1 MATHHLDGQLGR
13 SVTVDLCTPCQSVWF
28 DTHENLQL
36 TPGSTLTLFRLIGE
50 RVAKPAPRDGD
61 IVRCP
66 RCRGQLRRT
75 RDMQRATRFEYFRCP
90 NNHGRLMTFVEFL
103 KEKDFVRPLTPQQV
117 ADLRRNIQ
125 TVNCSNCGG
134 PINLSQTAACSHCG
148 SALSM
153 LDMKQAEALVAQL
166 KAADR
171 TGQPVD
177 PDLPLALARARMETE
192 LAFKRVPGHETMTSE
207 GLGLGIIGGGLGD
220 LIRLLRGDK

>member
-1 MATHHLDGQLGR
+1 MATHQLDGQLGR
-13 SVTVDLCTPCQSVWF
+13 SVTVDLCAPCQSVWF

-50 RVAKPAPRDGD
+50 RVAKAAPQDGD
-61 IVRCP
+61 IARCP

-75 RDMQRATRFEYFRCP
+75 QDMQRATRFEYFRCP
-90 NNHGRLMTFVEFL
+90 NNHGRLMTFFDFL

-134 PINLSQTAACSHCG
+134 PINLSQATACGHCG

-153 LDMKQAEALVAQL
+153 LDMKHAEALVAQL
-166 KAADR
+166 KDADR

-177 PDLPLALARARMETE
+177 PALQLALARARMETE

-207 GLGLGIIGGGLGD
+207 GLSLGIIGGGLGD
-220 LIRLLRGDK
+220 LIRLLRGDT

>member
-1 MATHHLDGQLGR
+1 MASHQLDGQLGR
-13 SVTVDLCTPCQSVWF
+13 SVTVDLCAPCQSVWF

-50 RVAKPAPRDGD
+50 RVAKAAPQDGD
-61 IVRCP
+61 IARCP

-75 RDMQRATRFEYFRCP
+75 QDMQRATRFEYFRCP
-90 NNHGRLMTFVEFL
+90 NSHGRLMTFFDFL

-134 PINLSQTAACSHCG
+134 PINLSQAAACGHCG

-153 LDMKQAEALVAQL
+153 LDMKHAEALVAQL
-166 KAADR
+166 KDADR

-177 PDLPLALARARMETE
+177 PALPLALARARMETE

-220 LIRLLRGDK
+220 LIRLLRGDE